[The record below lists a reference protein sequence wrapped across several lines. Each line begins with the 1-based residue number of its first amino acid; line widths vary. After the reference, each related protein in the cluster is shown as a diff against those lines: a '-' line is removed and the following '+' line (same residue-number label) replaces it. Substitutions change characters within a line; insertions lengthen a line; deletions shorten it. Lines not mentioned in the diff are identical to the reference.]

1 VLSTIISEEINM
13 DMQLSVD
20 KLKQQRDLRAWT
32 QSHLAEVADISLRT
46 IQRIEKSG
54 IASQESA
61 QSICAAYEINIED
74 LIVSASEEV
83 IKIKKKSKYSPK
95 FLIPAIVT
103 LGMAVSFK
111 FNSKEFVW
119 LWQSE
124 PSIGIAFGCVSLG
137 LFALLLYKSR
147 QCKNA

>member
-1 VLSTIISEEINM
+1 M

-32 QSHLAEVADISLRT
+32 QSHLAEVSDISLRT

-54 IASQESA
+54 VASQESA
-61 QSICAAYEINIED
+61 QSICAAYEIKIED
-74 LIVSASEEV
+74 LLVSVPEDV
-83 IKIKKKSKYSPK
+83 TKVKQKSKYNPK

-103 LGMAVSFK
+103 LGMAGSFK
-111 FNSKEFVW
+111 FNSKETVW
-119 LWQSE
+119 LWQNE
-124 PSIGIAFGCVSLG
+124 PIIGLAFGCVSLG

-147 QCKNA
+147 QSKNV

>member
-1 VLSTIISEEINM
+1 M

-20 KLKQQRDLRAWT
+20 KLKQQRDFRAWT

-54 IASQESA
+54 VASQASA
-61 QSICAAYEINIED
+61 QSICAAYEIKIED
-74 LIVSASEEV
+74 LLVNAIEKV
-83 IKIKKKSKYSPK
+83 IKIKNNSKYNPK

-111 FNSKEFVW
+111 FNSKEVVW

-124 PSIGIAFGCVSLG
+124 PSVGLAFGCVSLG
-137 LFALLLYKSR
+137 LFIVLFYKSR
-147 QCKNA
+147 QNKNV